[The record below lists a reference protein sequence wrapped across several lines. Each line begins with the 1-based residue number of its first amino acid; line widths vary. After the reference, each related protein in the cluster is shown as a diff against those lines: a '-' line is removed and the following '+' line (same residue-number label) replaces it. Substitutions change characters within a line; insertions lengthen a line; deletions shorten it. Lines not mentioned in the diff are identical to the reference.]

1 MRYATDS
8 SADISRFR
16 TADLTLASFLR
27 CRDFR
32 LHEIEAQGHRARFVF
47 ADSPTL
53 RRALID
59 YANDAAV
66 PVHALCETM
75 RHLKSVSR
83 QILDSRE
90 SLDRPSENRLGAVPA
105 KSLHPRATAA
115 WMSA

>member
-1 MRYATDS
+1 MSYATNPH
-8 SADISRFR
+8 ANVTRFG
-16 TADLTLASFLR
+16 TSDLTLASFLR

-32 LHEIEAQGHRARFVF
+32 LQGIEAQGDRAQFVF
-47 ADSPTL
+47 ADSPAL

-83 QILDSRE
+83 RVLDSRE
-90 SLDRPSENRLGAVPA
+90 SLDRRTENRLRASRA
-105 KSLHPRATAA
+105 SSLHPRATAA
-115 WMSA
+115 WVGA